1 MNTHFLRSL
10 TLFLLFAG
18 SVFAQDVLPNKVY
31 RVTAYKRGNNAIT
44 SMSNYAEVIPPVSI
58 YIPNAFTPNGDGLN
72 DAFGV
77 KGEGIRDYHLYIY
90 NRWGEMIWD
99 SNNPHA
105 TWDGKY
111 NGQMAE
117 TGVYVYLL
125 YAQGLPKKGKTGS
138 VTLVY

>member
-1 MNTHFLRSL
+1 MNTLLKRC
-10 TLFLLFAG
+10 LFLLLFAAG
-18 SVFAQDVLPNKVY
+18 SLQAQDILPNKVY
-31 RVTAYKRGNNAIT
+31 RVTAYKLGENHVT

-58 YIPNAFTPNGDGLN
+58 YIPNAFTPNGDGMN
-72 DAFGV
+72 DLFGV

-90 NRWGEMIWD
+90 NRWGEMIWETT
-99 SNNPHA
+99 NPHHQ
-105 TWDGKY
+105 WDGKY
-111 NGQMAE
+111 QGQMAE